1 MSKKYAANFDK
12 FRQNFDKL
20 DIWKETSESEETS
33 VANDTKKMLGKTGLH
48 ALDASQKIF
57 DLIETTKQEAIIDGL
72 TKCFNRSYF
81 EKFKKE
87 KFNPK
92 FDDRIV
98 GLVFVDLDN
107 FKAINDTLGH
117 KTGDEVLVRIADL
130 IKSKFRV
137 QRWDNVFRIGGDEF
151 AVICRNHEIN
161 ENFENVL
168 NQKLQELQESTD
180 IAFSYGVAVFDK
192 NQDINLDS
200 TTERADFN
208 MYKNKEEKDSR
219 EQTLHQQ

>member
-12 FRQNFDKL
+12 VRQDLDKL
-20 DIWKETSESEETS
+20 DIWKETSESENKSTID
-33 VANDTKKMLGKTGLH
+33 NTKRILGKTGLH

-57 DLIETTKQEAIIDGL
+57 DLIETTKQEAVVDDL
-72 TKCFNRSYF
+72 TKCFNRNYF

-92 FDDRIV
+92 FDDKIV

-107 FKAINDTLGH
+107 FKSINDTLGH
-117 KTGDEVLVRIADL
+117 RVGDEVLVKIADL

-151 AVICRNHEIN
+151 AVICRNKEIN
-161 ENFENVL
+161 ENFENIL
-168 NQKLQELQESTD
+168 NEKLRELQESTD

-208 MYKNKEEKDSR
+208 MYKNKEEKDNR
-219 EQTLHQQ
+219 EQVLHQQ